1 MIYLVLFLIIVA
13 FGLRNFSL
21 NHVLDDVIYTV
32 KAEKSVVE
40 ADEVFTVTSNLHNNK
55 WLPVTFIKI
64 AELIP
69 SMMWVDRKKQ
79 QFYEISEKGRI
90 LSTTYLMPFQK
101 YSRTFKASMPS
112 RGRFFLHGA
121 ILYGGD
127 LFGLSE
133 TVEYVNLMEEIVV
146 LPRPISSGKLEAVM
160 GGFLGDFSVN
170 RFIME
175 DPILTIGFRD
185 YTGREPMKNINWPQS
200 LKANKLMVKNFDHTT
215 DLSVTVILNVEN
227 GEDGRT
233 LNSLMTETAFSVA
246 RYVCETLEQKK
257 IKYSFIT
264 NATAA
269 GAVGH
274 WSSVSE
280 GLGNRHLY
288 TILEGLGRATYDSTM
303 SFDTLLLKA
312 SLASERGRAH
322 IVITPSIAKY
332 WQNVYKKLSNSC
344 DGHAVLICT
353 EEFCPKPEL
362 EDAI

>member
-160 GGFLGDFSVN
+160 GGFLGDFSVY
-170 RFIME
+170 RFLMV
-175 DPILTIGFRD
+175 DPILSIVFRF
-185 YTGREPMKNINWPQS
+185 Y
-200 LKANKLMVKNFDHTT
+200 
-215 DLSVTVILNVEN
+215 
-227 GEDGRT
+227 
-233 LNSLMTETAFSVA
+233 
-246 RYVCETLEQKK
+246 
-257 IKYSFIT
+257 
-264 NATAA
+264 
-269 GAVGH
+269 
-274 WSSVSE
+274 
-280 GLGNRHLY
+280 
-288 TILEGLGRATYDSTM
+288 LGRAP
-303 SFDTLLLKA
+303 LKNI
-312 SLASERGRAH
+312 SLPCSE
-322 IVITPSIAKY
+322 
-332 WQNVYKKLSNSC
+332 
-344 DGHAVLICT
+344 
-353 EEFCPKPEL
+353 
-362 EDAI
+362 

>member
-1 MIYLVLFLIIVA
+1 
-13 FGLRNFSL
+13 
-21 NHVLDDVIYTV
+21 
-32 KAEKSVVE
+32 
-40 ADEVFTVTSNLHNNK
+40 
-55 WLPVTFIKI
+55 
-64 AELIP
+64 
-69 SMMWVDRKKQ
+69 
-79 QFYEISEKGRI
+79 
-90 LSTTYLMPFQK
+90 
-101 YSRTFKASMPS
+101 
-112 RGRFFLHGA
+112 
-121 ILYGGD
+121 
-127 LFGLSE
+127 
-133 TVEYVNLMEEIVV
+133 
-146 LPRPISSGKLEAVM
+146 
-160 GGFLGDFSVN
+160 
-170 RFIME
+170 
-175 DPILTIGFRD
+175 
-185 YTGREPMKNINWPQS
+185 MKNINWPQS

-322 IVITPSIAKY
+322 IVITPSIEKY
-332 WQNVYKKLSNSC
+332 WQNAYKKLSTSC